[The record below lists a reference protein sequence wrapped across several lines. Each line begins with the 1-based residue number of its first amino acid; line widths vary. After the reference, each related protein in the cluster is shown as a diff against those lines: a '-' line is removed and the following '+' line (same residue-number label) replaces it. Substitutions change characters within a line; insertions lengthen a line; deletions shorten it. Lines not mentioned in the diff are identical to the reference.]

1 MPIIGK
7 IVLCS
12 SARSKICDEQGIGSY
27 ALWTRYASLE
37 PIIAKHIPEQYRSF
51 FAQPQSVKDSGEEEI
66 FWHTEP
72 SRTGDVPTRLT
83 KLSGDKRLHYEGIKN
98 KTIAVYQQAIDACLK
113 SAPTDAEYFQKALK
127 HVGEFDDCFYCF
139 DDKVVVVLWSMRPR
153 DINDITNTVIEKIIQ
168 PNVSYTVIFNIGEHG
183 HSDDRLEIHKR
194 PTDTPIQSHQIPN
207 VTPLEGYIFKGWNVV
222 PLNYKIN
229 ADTVF
234 TAQYEK
240 ISEPEP
246 PLIQHNVRFEDQN
259 GNLISECFVNSGSIL
274 AANLIPH
281 IANRDR
287 EVFKGWDNDTT
298 QPIYEDRVFR
308 PLFESPPLQRQHN
321 VRFED
326 QDGNLISE
334 CSINDGSILAAN
346 LIPHI
351 ANRDKDVFKGWDNDT
366 TQPIHEDKVF
376 RPLFEPKP
384 LSWWERFLIWWRE
397 NGCLKKLLRLLLFLL
412 LLLLLIWLLRQ
423 CDGGGCSC
431 NDNPTSNYTG
441 QNPFLPTPPPGGIG
455 GGDGG
460 MGETPDSNTPG
471 DNGLYQPIQP
481 GDPGFEFLPEHP
493 NKPIPIDDGDIIDD
507 EEGNR
512 RILANR
518 LNVLLDDDVL
528 TINQFAVDF
537 KAVYA
542 GDQYQIIY
550 ADPIIK
556 RLQLQIPE
564 DERVQIKNELVQR
577 LPEQYTPNNVFV
589 WDEALMTRTFVPNDS
604 RIGECWYHNAIKTYA
619 AWDVT
624 MGNEDIVV
632 AIVDDGINLRH
643 NEFRDKIIKPY
654 NVFTQSEDVRESEVG
669 HGTHVA
675 GLAIASA
682 NNQSGIAGVA
692 PNCKLMPIQVFD
704 RDGYCSTMSVLDGVL
719 YAVYNGADVV
729 NLSLGMM
736 INAQLPSAAQQELIN
751 SYFKEEERV
760 WKKVFSIANRNNTAI
775 IIAAGNENLMAGIE
789 PMHRS
794 EDVIVVA
801 AVGENHN
808 PLHDKAS
815 FSNYG
820 SYTDVSAPGTTILS
834 TIGNNKCD
842 TMSGTSMAAPI
853 VAGAVALIK
862 SVNRPLSTAQ
872 IRTILQETGVEVNGD
887 IGKLIQ
893 LDKALAK
900 AQNADVNLIDTHPE
914 PTTGSVQV
922 LLEWHNYNDLDLIC
936 VDPNGEAVWY
946 RNKKVSSGGMLEIDM
961 NAGSQ
966 YSSSPIENIYWP
978 QSGAPKGT
986 YNVGVLY
993 YKRHDTQYATS
1004 DFKVTVRYGDAERLY
1019 EGTAQNQ
1026 DETLKICEFTL
1037 E

>member
-12 SARSKICDEQGIGSY
+12 SARSKICDEQGIGNY

-37 PIIAKHIPEQYRSF
+37 PIVAKHIPEQYRSF
-51 FAQPQSVKDSGEEEI
+51 FAQPQSVTDRGEEEI
-66 FWHTEP
+66 FWYTEP

-83 KLSGDKRLHYEGIKN
+83 KLSGDKRLHYEDIKN

-153 DINDITNTVIEKIIQ
+153 NSEDITNTVIEKIIQ
-168 PNVSYTVIFNIGEHG
+168 PNVSYTVTFNIGEHG
-183 HSDDRLEIHKR
+183 QSEDDLVIHKL
-194 PTDTPIQSHQIPN
+194 PTDTPIQRYQIPN
-207 VTPLEGYIFKGWNVV
+207 VTPLKGYIFNGWDKE
-222 PLNYKIN
+222 PLDYKVQSDI
-229 ADTVF
+229 VF
-234 TAQYEK
+234 YAQYK
-240 ISEPEP
+240 QKPEP
-246 PLIQHNVRFEDQN
+246 NLEPPTPPTPPVPPPPVQHNVRFEDQE
-259 GNLISECFVNSGSIL
+259 GNLISECFVNDGSIL
-274 AANLIPH
+274 ATNLIPH
-281 IANRDR
+281 IANRDK

-298 QPIYEDRVFR
+298 QPIY
-308 PLFESPPLQRQHN
+308 
-321 VRFED
+321 
-326 QDGNLISE
+326 
-334 CSINDGSILAAN
+334 
-346 LIPHI
+346 
-351 ANRDKDVFKGWDNDT
+351 K
-366 TQPIHEDKVF
+366 DKVF

-423 CDGGGCSC
+423 CNGGGCSC

-441 QNPFLPTPPPGGIG
+441 QNPFLPTPPPGEIG
-455 GGDGG
+455 EGDDGT
-460 MGETPDSNTPG
+460 GETPGSNTPG

-481 GDPGFEFLPEHP
+481 DDPGFEFLPEYP

-512 RILANR
+512 RIIANR
-518 LNVLLDDDVL
+518 LNVLLDDDAL
-528 TINQFAVDF
+528 TINQFAADF

-556 RLQLQIPE
+556 RLQLQIPA

-577 LPEQYTPNNVFV
+577 LPEQYTTNNVFV
-589 WDEALMTRTFVPNDS
+589 WDEALMTSSIVPNDS

-619 AWDVT
+619 AWDIT
-624 MGNEDIVV
+624 MGNEDIIV
-632 AIVDDGINLRH
+632 AIVDDGINLKH
-643 NEFRDKIIKPY
+643 NEFRNKIVKPY
-654 NVFTQSEDVRESEVG
+654 NVFTKSDDVRESDVG

-794 EDVIVVA
+794 QDVIVVA
-801 AVGENHN
+801 AVGEDHN
-808 PLHDKAS
+808 PLHTKAN

-820 SYTDVSAPGTTILS
+820 SYTDVSAPGVDILS
-834 TIGNNKCD
+834 TMGNGKYE

-872 IRTILQETGVEVNGD
+872 IRTILQETGIEVNGN

-936 VDPNGEAVWY
+936 VDPYGDAVWF
-946 RNKKVSSGGMLEIDM
+946 RQKTVPSGGMLEIDM

-966 YSSSPIENIYWP
+966 YSLSPIENIYWP
-978 QSGAPKGT
+978 QAGAPKGT
-986 YNVGVLY
+986 YVVGVLY

-1004 DFKVTVRYGDAERLY
+1004 DFKVTVRYGNSERLY

>member
-12 SARSKICDEQGIGSY
+12 SARSKICDEQGIGNY

-37 PIIAKHIPEQYRSF
+37 PIVAKHIPEQYRSF
-51 FAQPQSVKDSGEEEI
+51 FAQPQSVTDRGEEEI
-66 FWHTEP
+66 FWYTEP

-83 KLSGDKRLHYEGIKN
+83 KLSGDKRLHYEDIKN

-153 DINDITNTVIEKIIQ
+153 NSKDITNTVIEKIIQ
-168 PNVSYTVIFNIGEHG
+168 PNVSYTVTFNIGEHG
-183 HSDDRLEIHKR
+183 QSEDDLVIHKL
-194 PTDTPIQSHQIPN
+194 PTDTPIQRHQIPN
-207 VTPLEGYIFKGWNVV
+207 VTPLKGYIFNGWDKE
-222 PLNYKIN
+222 PLDYKVQSDI
-229 ADTVF
+229 VF
-234 TAQYEK
+234 YAQYK
-240 ISEPEP
+240 QKPEP
-246 PLIQHNVRFEDQN
+246 NLEPPTPPTPPVPPPPVQHNVRFEDQE
-259 GNLISECFVNSGSIL
+259 GNLISECFVNDGSIL
-274 AANLIPH
+274 TTNLIPH
-281 IANRDR
+281 IANRDK

-298 QPIYEDRVFR
+298 QPIY
-308 PLFESPPLQRQHN
+308 
-321 VRFED
+321 
-326 QDGNLISE
+326 
-334 CSINDGSILAAN
+334 
-346 LIPHI
+346 
-351 ANRDKDVFKGWDNDT
+351 K
-366 TQPIHEDKVF
+366 DKVF

-423 CDGGGCSC
+423 CNGGGCSC

-441 QNPFLPTPPPGGIG
+441 QNPFLPTPPPGEIG
-455 GGDGG
+455 EGDGG
-460 MGETPDSNTPG
+460 TGETPGSNTPG

-481 GDPGFEFLPEHP
+481 DDPGFEFLPEYP

-512 RILANR
+512 RIIANR
-518 LNVLLDDDVL
+518 LNVLLDDDAL
-528 TINQFAVDF
+528 TINQFAADF

-556 RLQLQIPE
+556 RLQLQIPA

-577 LPEQYTPNNVFV
+577 LPEQYTTNNVFV
-589 WDEALMTRTFVPNDS
+589 WDEALMTSSIVPNDS

-632 AIVDDGINLRH
+632 AIVDDGINLKH
-643 NEFRDKIIKPY
+643 NEFRNKIVKPY
-654 NVFTQSEDVRESEVG
+654 NVFTKSDDVRESDVG

-794 EDVIVVA
+794 QDVIVVA
-801 AVGENHN
+801 AVGEDHN
-808 PLHDKAS
+808 PLHTKAN

-820 SYTDVSAPGTTILS
+820 SYTDVSAPGVDILS
-834 TIGNNKCD
+834 TMGSGKYE

-872 IRTILQETGVEVNGD
+872 IRTILQETGIEVNGN

-936 VDPNGEAVWY
+936 VDPYGDAVWF
-946 RNKKVSSGGMLEIDM
+946 RQKTVPSGGMLEIDM

-966 YSSSPIENIYWP
+966 YSLSPIENIYWP
-978 QSGAPKGT
+978 QAGAPKGT
-986 YNVGVLY
+986 YVVGVLY

-1004 DFKVTVRYGDAERLY
+1004 DFKVTVRYGNSERLY

>member
-37 PIIAKHIPEQYRSF
+37 PIVAKHIPEQYRSF

-139 DDKVVVVLWSMRPR
+139 DDQVVVVLWSMRPR

-168 PNVSYTVIFNIGEHG
+168 PNVSYTVTFNIDEHG
-183 HSDDRLEIHKR
+183 QSEDRLIIHKR

-207 VTPLEGYIFKGWNVV
+207 VTPLEGYIFKGWDKE
-222 PLNYKIN
+222 PLNHKVQSDI
-229 ADTVF
+229 VF
-234 TAQYEK
+234 NAQYEP
-240 ISEPEP
+240 IPVPAPEPIPVPGSGPEP
-246 PLIQHNVRFEDQN
+246 P
-259 GNLISECFVNSGSIL
+259 
-274 AANLIPH
+274 
-281 IANRDR
+281 
-287 EVFKGWDNDTT
+287 T
-298 QPIYEDRVFR
+298 
-308 PLFESPPLQRQHN
+308 PPTPPVPPPPVQHN

-334 CSINDGSILAAN
+334 CSVNDGSILAAN

-351 ANRDKDVFKGWDNDT
+351 ANRDKEVFKGWNNDT
-366 TQPIHEDKVF
+366 TQPIYEDKVF

-412 LLLLLIWLLRQ
+412 LFLLLIWLLRQ

-460 MGETPDSNTPG
+460 TGETPGSNTPG

-507 EEGNR
+507 EDGNR
-512 RILANR
+512 RIIANR
-518 LNVLLDDDVL
+518 LNVLLDDDAL
-528 TINQFAVDF
+528 TINQFAADF
-537 KAVYA
+537 KAVYT

-589 WDEALMTRTFVPNDS
+589 WDEALMTRSFVPNDS

-624 MGNEDIVV
+624 MGNEDVVV
-632 AIVDDGINLRH
+632 AIVDDGINLKH
-643 NEFRDKIIKPY
+643 NEFRNKIVKPY

-736 INAQLPSAAQQELIN
+736 INAQLPSTAQQELIN

-794 EDVIVVA
+794 QDVIVVA
-801 AVGENHN
+801 AVGEDHN
-808 PLHDKAS
+808 PLHSKAN

-820 SYTDVSAPGTTILS
+820 SYTDVSAPGVDILS
-834 TIGNNKCD
+834 TMGNGKYE

-872 IRTILQETGVEVNGD
+872 IRTILQETGIEVNGN

-936 VDPNGEAVWY
+936 VDPNGDAVWY
-946 RNKKVSSGGMLEIDM
+946 RNKKVPSGGMLEIDM

-978 QSGAPKGT
+978 QTGAPKGT
-986 YNVGVLY
+986 YVVGVLY

-1026 DETLKICEFTL
+1026 GETIKICEFTL

>member
-1 MPIIGK
+1 MNHK
-7 IVLCS
+7 VQSDIVF
-12 SARSKICDEQGIGSY
+12 
-27 ALWTRYASLE
+27 
-37 PIIAKHIPEQYRSF
+37 H
-51 FAQPQSVKDSGEEEI
+51 
-66 FWHTEP
+66 
-72 SRTGDVPTRLT
+72 
-83 KLSGDKRLHYEGIKN
+83 
-98 KTIAVYQQAIDACLK
+98 
-113 SAPTDAEYFQKALK
+113 
-127 HVGEFDDCFYCF
+127 
-139 DDKVVVVLWSMRPR
+139 
-153 DINDITNTVIEKIIQ
+153 
-168 PNVSYTVIFNIGEHG
+168 
-183 HSDDRLEIHKR
+183 
-194 PTDTPIQSHQIPN
+194 
-207 VTPLEGYIFKGWNVV
+207 
-222 PLNYKIN
+222 
-229 ADTVF
+229 
-234 TAQYEK
+234 AQYEP
-240 ISEPEP
+240 IPDPEPIPVPGPGPEP
-246 PLIQHNVRFEDQN
+246 P
-259 GNLISECFVNSGSIL
+259 
-274 AANLIPH
+274 
-281 IANRDR
+281 
-287 EVFKGWDNDTT
+287 T
-298 QPIYEDRVFR
+298 
-308 PLFESPPLQRQHN
+308 PPTPPVPPPPVQHN

-334 CSINDGSILAAN
+334 CSVNDGSILAAN

-366 TQPIHEDKVF
+366 TQPIYEDKVF

-423 CDGGGCSC
+423 CDSC

-460 MGETPDSNTPG
+460 TGETPGSNIPG

-493 NKPIPIDDGDIIDD
+493 NKPIPIDDGEIIDD
-507 EEGNR
+507 EDGNR
-512 RILANR
+512 KIIANR
-518 LNVLLDDDVL
+518 LNVLLDDDAL
-528 TINQFAVDF
+528 TINQFAKDF
-537 KAVYA
+537 KAVYV
-542 GDQYQIIY
+542 GSQYEIIY

-564 DERVQIKNELVQR
+564 DERVQIKNELIQR

-589 WDEALMTRTFVPNDS
+589 WDEALMTRNFVPNDS
-604 RIGECWYHNAIKTYA
+604 KIGACWYHNAIKTYA
-619 AWDVT
+619 AWDLT
-624 MGNEDIVV
+624 MGNEDIIV
-632 AIVDDGINLRH
+632 AIVDDGCNLKH
-643 NEFRDKIIKPY
+643 EEFRDKIVKPY
-654 NVFTQSEDVRESEVG
+654 NVFTQSDDVRDSDEG

-682 NNQSGIAGVA
+682 NNQTGIAGVA

-736 INAQLPSAAQQELIN
+736 INAQLPSSAQQELISN
-751 SYFKEEERV
+751 YFKEEERV

-775 IIAAGNENLMAGIE
+775 VIAAGNENLMAGIE

-794 EDVIVVA
+794 QDVIVVA
-801 AVGENHN
+801 AVGEDHN
-808 PLHDKAS
+808 PLHSKAN

-820 SYTDVSAPGTTILS
+820 SYTDVSAPGVDILS
-834 TIGNNKCD
+834 TIGKSKYEA
-842 TMSGTSMAAPI
+842 MSGTSMAAPI

-872 IRTILQETGVEVNGD
+872 IRKILQETGVEVNGN

-893 LDKALAK
+893 LDKAIAK
-900 AQNADVNLIDTHPE
+900 AANADINLIDTHPE
-914 PTTGSVQV
+914 PSTGSVQV
-922 LLEWHNYNDLDLIC
+922 LLEWHNYNDLDIIC
-936 VDPNGEAVWY
+936 VDPSGEPVWY
-946 RNKKVSSGGMLEIDM
+946 RNKKASSGGMLEIDM

-978 QSGAPKGT
+978 QTGAPKGK
-986 YNVGVLY
+986 YAVGVLY
-993 YKRHDTQYATS
+993 YKRHDTQQATS
-1004 DFKVTVRYGDAERLY
+1004 DFKVTVRYGNNEQLY
-1019 EGTAQNQ
+1019 RGTAENQN
-1026 DETLKICEFTL
+1026 ETLKICEFTL

>member
-37 PIIAKHIPEQYRSF
+37 PIVAKHIPEQYRSF

-98 KTIAVYQQAIDACLK
+98 KTIAVYQQAIDACLN

-168 PNVSYTVIFNIGEHG
+168 PNVSYTVTFNIDEHG
-183 HSDDRLEIHKR
+183 QSEDRLIIHKR

-207 VTPLEGYIFKGWNVV
+207 VTPLEGYIFKGWDKE
-222 PLNYKIN
+222 PLNHKVQSDI
-229 ADTVF
+229 VF
-234 TAQYEK
+234 NAQYEP
-240 ISEPEP
+240 IPVPAPEPIPVPGSGPEP
-246 PLIQHNVRFEDQN
+246 P
-259 GNLISECFVNSGSIL
+259 
-274 AANLIPH
+274 
-281 IANRDR
+281 
-287 EVFKGWDNDTT
+287 T
-298 QPIYEDRVFR
+298 
-308 PLFESPPLQRQHN
+308 PPTPPVPPPPVQHN

-334 CSINDGSILAAN
+334 CSVNDGSILAAN

-351 ANRDKDVFKGWDNDT
+351 ANRDKEVFKGWNNDT
-366 TQPIHEDKVF
+366 TQPIYEDKVF

-460 MGETPDSNTPG
+460 TGETPGSNTPG

-507 EEGNR
+507 EDGNR
-512 RILANR
+512 RIIANR
-518 LNVLLDDDVL
+518 LNVLLDDDAL
-528 TINQFAVDF
+528 TINQFAADF

-589 WDEALMTRTFVPNDS
+589 WDEALMTRSFVPNDS

-624 MGNEDIVV
+624 MGNEDVVV
-632 AIVDDGINLRH
+632 AIVDDGINLKH
-643 NEFRDKIIKPY
+643 NEFRNKIVKPY

-736 INAQLPSAAQQELIN
+736 INAQLPSTAQQELIN

-794 EDVIVVA
+794 QDVIVVA
-801 AVGENHN
+801 AVGEDHN
-808 PLHDKAS
+808 PLHSKAN

-820 SYTDVSAPGTTILS
+820 SYTDVSAPGVDILS
-834 TIGNNKCD
+834 TMGNGKYE

-872 IRTILQETGVEVNGD
+872 IRTILQETGIEVNGN

-936 VDPNGEAVWY
+936 VDPNGDAVWY
-946 RNKKVSSGGMLEIDM
+946 RNKKVPSGGMLEIDM

-978 QSGAPKGT
+978 QTGAPKGT
-986 YNVGVLY
+986 YVVGVLY

-1026 DETLKICEFTL
+1026 GETIKICEFTL

>member
-37 PIIAKHIPEQYRSF
+37 PIVAKHIPEQYRSF

-66 FWHTEP
+66 FWHTES

-194 PTDTPIQSHQIPN
+194 PTDTAVQSHQIPN
-207 VTPLEGYIFKGWNVV
+207 VTALEGYIFKGWDKE
-222 PLNYKIN
+222 PLNHKVQSDI
-229 ADTVF
+229 VF
-234 TAQYEK
+234 HAQYEP
-240 ISEPEP
+240 IPEPEP
-246 PLIQHNVRFEDQN
+246 EP
-259 GNLISECFVNSGSIL
+259 
-274 AANLIPH
+274 IP
-281 IANRDR
+281 DP
-287 EVFKGWDNDTT
+287 E
-298 QPIYEDRVFR
+298 PI
-308 PLFESPPLQRQHN
+308 PAPPTPEPPTPPTPPVPPPPVQHN

-334 CSINDGSILAAN
+334 CSVNDGSILAAN

-366 TQPIHEDKVF
+366 TQPIYEDKVF

-412 LLLLLIWLLRQ
+412 LLLLLIWILRQ
-423 CDGGGCSC
+423 CGSC
-431 NDNPTSNYTG
+431 NDHPTSNYTG
-441 QNPFLPTPPPGGIG
+441 QNPFLPSPPPGGID

-460 MGETPDSNTPG
+460 MGETPGSNTPG

-518 LNVLLDDDVL
+518 LNVLLDDDAL
-528 TINQFAVDF
+528 TINQFAADF
-537 KAVYA
+537 KAVYT

-692 PNCKLMPIQVFD
+692 PNSKLMPIQVFD

-736 INAQLPSAAQQELIN
+736 INAQLPSAAQQELISN
-751 SYFKEEERV
+751 YFKEEERV

-775 IIAAGNENLMAGIE
+775 VIAAGNENLMAGIE

-794 EDVIVVA
+794 QDVIVVA
-801 AVGENHN
+801 AVGEDHN
-808 PLHDKAS
+808 PLHSKAN

-820 SYTDVSAPGTTILS
+820 SYTDVSAPGVDILS
-834 TIGNNKCD
+834 TMGNGKYE

-872 IRTILQETGVEVNGD
+872 IRTILQETGIEVNGN

-978 QSGAPKGT
+978 QTGAPKGK
-986 YNVGVLY
+986 YMVGVLY

-1004 DFKVTVRYGDAERLY
+1004 DFKVTVRYGNSERLY
-1019 EGTAQNQ
+1019 QGTAQTQN
-1026 DETLKICEFTL
+1026 ETLKICEFTL

>member
-37 PIIAKHIPEQYRSF
+37 PIVAKHIPEQYRSF

-72 SRTGDVPTRLT
+72 SRTGDVPIRLT
-83 KLSGDKRLHYEGIKN
+83 KLSGDKRLHYESIKN
-98 KTIAVYQQAIDACLK
+98 KTIEVYQQAIDACLK

-127 HVGEFDDCFYCF
+127 HVGEFNDCFYCF

-183 HSDDRLEIHKR
+183 HSDDRLKIHKR

-207 VTPLEGYIFKGWNVV
+207 VIPLEGYIFKGWDKE
-222 PLNYKIN
+222 PLNHKVQSDI
-229 ADTVF
+229 VF
-234 TAQYEK
+234 NAQYEP
-240 ISEPEP
+240 IPVPAPEPIPVPGPGPEP
-246 PLIQHNVRFEDQN
+246 P
-259 GNLISECFVNSGSIL
+259 
-274 AANLIPH
+274 
-281 IANRDR
+281 
-287 EVFKGWDNDTT
+287 T
-298 QPIYEDRVFR
+298 
-308 PLFESPPLQRQHN
+308 PPTPPVPPPPVQHN

-334 CSINDGSILAAN
+334 CSVNDGSILAAN

-366 TQPIHEDKVF
+366 TQPIYEDKVF
-376 RPLFEPKP
+376 RPLFEPQP

-397 NGCLKKLLRLLLFLL
+397 NGCLKKILRLLLFLL
-412 LLLLLIWLLRQ
+412 LLLLLIWILRQ
-423 CDGGGCSC
+423 CGSC
-431 NDNPTSNYTG
+431 NDHPTSNYTG

-460 MGETPDSNTPG
+460 TGETPSSNTPG

-518 LNVLLDDDVL
+518 LNVLLDDDAL
-528 TINQFAVDF
+528 TINQFAADF

-550 ADPIIK
+550 ADPLIK

-589 WDEALMTRTFVPNDS
+589 WDEALMTRSFVPNDS

-632 AIVDDGINLRH
+632 AIVDDGINLKH
-643 NEFRDKIIKPY
+643 NEFRNKIVKPY

-675 GLAIASA
+675 GLAIATA

-775 IIAAGNENLMAGIE
+775 VIAAGNENLMAGIE

-794 EDVIVVA
+794 QDVIVVA
-801 AVGENHN
+801 AVCEDHN
-808 PLHDKAS
+808 PLHSKAN

-820 SYTDVSAPGTTILS
+820 SYTDVSAPGVDILS
-834 TIGNNKCD
+834 TMGNGKYE

-872 IRTILQETGVEVNGD
+872 IRTILQETGIEVNGN

-936 VDPNGEAVWY
+936 VDPNGDAVWY
-946 RNKKVSSGGMLEIDM
+946 RNKKVPSGGMLEIDM

-986 YNVGVLY
+986 YTVGVLY

-1004 DFKVTVRYGDAERLY
+1004 DFKVTVRYGNSERLY
-1019 EGTAQNQ
+1019 QGTAQTQ
-1026 DETLKICEFTL
+1026 SETLKICEFTL

>member
-37 PIIAKHIPEQYRSF
+37 PIVAKHIPEQYRSF

-139 DDKVVVVLWSMRPR
+139 DDQVVVVLWSMRPR

-168 PNVSYTVIFNIGEHG
+168 PNVSYTVTFNIDEHG
-183 HSDDRLEIHKR
+183 QSEDRLIIHKR

-207 VTPLEGYIFKGWNVV
+207 VTPLEGYIFKGWDKE
-222 PLNYKIN
+222 PLNHKVQSDI
-229 ADTVF
+229 VF
-234 TAQYEK
+234 NAQYEP
-240 ISEPEP
+240 IPVPAPEPIPVPGSGPEP
-246 PLIQHNVRFEDQN
+246 P
-259 GNLISECFVNSGSIL
+259 
-274 AANLIPH
+274 
-281 IANRDR
+281 
-287 EVFKGWDNDTT
+287 T
-298 QPIYEDRVFR
+298 
-308 PLFESPPLQRQHN
+308 PPTPPVPPPPVQHN

-334 CSINDGSILAAN
+334 CSVNDGSILAAN

-351 ANRDKDVFKGWDNDT
+351 ANRDKEVFKGWNNDT
-366 TQPIHEDKVF
+366 TQPIYEDKVF

-412 LLLLLIWLLRQ
+412 LFLLLIWLLRQ

-460 MGETPDSNTPG
+460 TGETPGSNTPG

-507 EEGNR
+507 EDGNR
-512 RILANR
+512 RIIANR
-518 LNVLLDDDVL
+518 LNVLLDDDAL
-528 TINQFAVDF
+528 TINQFAADF
-537 KAVYA
+537 KAVYT

-589 WDEALMTRTFVPNDS
+589 WDEALMTRSFVPNDS

-643 NEFRDKIIKPY
+643 NEFRNKIVKPY

-794 EDVIVVA
+794 QDVIVVA
-801 AVGENHN
+801 AVGEDHN
-808 PLHDKAS
+808 PLHSKAN

-820 SYTDVSAPGTTILS
+820 SYTDVSAPGVDILS
-834 TIGNNKCD
+834 TMGNGKYE

-872 IRTILQETGVEVNGD
+872 IRTILQETGVEVNGN

-936 VDPNGEAVWY
+936 VDPNGDAVWY
-946 RNKKVSSGGMLEIDM
+946 RNKKVPSGGMLEIDM

-978 QSGAPKGT
+978 QTGAPKGT
-986 YNVGVLY
+986 YVVGVLY

-1026 DETLKICEFTL
+1026 GETIKICEFTL

>member
-37 PIIAKHIPEQYRSF
+37 PIVAKHIPEQYRSF

-72 SRTGDVPTRLT
+72 SRIGDVPTRLT
-83 KLSGDKRLHYEGIKN
+83 KLSGEKRLHYEGIKN
-98 KTIAVYQQAIDACLK
+98 KTIEVYQQAIDACLK

-183 HSDDRLEIHKR
+183 HSDERLEIHKR

-207 VTPLEGYIFKGWNVV
+207 VTPLEGYIFKGWDKE
-222 PLNYKIN
+222 PLNHKVQSDI
-229 ADTVF
+229 VF
-234 TAQYEK
+234 NAQYEP
-240 ISEPEP
+240 IPVPAPEPIPVPGPGPEP
-246 PLIQHNVRFEDQN
+246 PTPPTPPVPPPPVQH
-259 GNLISECFVNSGSIL
+259 
-274 AANLIPH
+274 
-281 IANRDR
+281 
-287 EVFKGWDNDTT
+287 K
-298 QPIYEDRVFR
+298 
-308 PLFESPPLQRQHN
+308 

-334 CSINDGSILAAN
+334 CSVNDGSILAAN

-351 ANRDKDVFKGWDNDT
+351 ANRDKEVFKGWDNDT
-366 TQPIHEDKVF
+366 TQPIYGDKLF

-431 NDNPTSNYTG
+431 NDSPTSNYTG
-441 QNPFLPTPPPGGIG
+441 QNPFLPSPPPGGIG

-460 MGETPDSNTPG
+460 MGETPGSNTPG

-528 TINQFAVDF
+528 TINQFAADF
-537 KAVYA
+537 KAVYT

-643 NEFRDKIIKPY
+643 NEFRNKIVKPY

-794 EDVIVVA
+794 QDVIVVA
-801 AVGENHN
+801 AVGEDHN
-808 PLHDKAS
+808 PLHSKAN

-820 SYTDVSAPGTTILS
+820 SYTDVSAPGVDILS
-834 TIGNNKCD
+834 TMGNGKYE

-872 IRTILQETGVEVNGD
+872 IRTILQETGVEVNGN

-936 VDPNGEAVWY
+936 VDPNGDAVWY
-946 RNKKVSSGGMLEIDM
+946 RNKKVPSGGMLEIDM

-978 QSGAPKGT
+978 QTGAPKGT
-986 YNVGVLY
+986 YVIGVLY

-1026 DETLKICEFTL
+1026 GETIKICEFTL

>member
-37 PIIAKHIPEQYRSF
+37 PIVAKHIPEQYRSF

-66 FWHTEP
+66 FWHTEL

-83 KLSGDKRLHYEGIKN
+83 KLSEDKRLHYEGIKN

-168 PNVSYTVIFNIGEHG
+168 PNVSYTVTFNIDEHG
-183 HSDDRLEIHKR
+183 QSEDRLIIHKR

-207 VTPLEGYIFKGWNVV
+207 VTPLEGYIFKGWDKE
-222 PLNYKIN
+222 PLNYKVQSDI
-229 ADTVF
+229 VF
-234 TAQYEK
+234 NAQYEP
-240 ISEPEP
+240 IPVPAPEPIPVPGSGPEP
-246 PLIQHNVRFEDQN
+246 P
-259 GNLISECFVNSGSIL
+259 
-274 AANLIPH
+274 
-281 IANRDR
+281 
-287 EVFKGWDNDTT
+287 T
-298 QPIYEDRVFR
+298 
-308 PLFESPPLQRQHN
+308 PPTPPVPPPPVQHN

-334 CSINDGSILAAN
+334 CSVNDGSILAAN

-366 TQPIHEDKVF
+366 TQPIYEDKVF

-397 NGCLKKLLRLLLFLL
+397 NGCLKKILRLLLFLL
-412 LLLLLIWLLRQ
+412 LLLLLIWILRQ
-423 CDGGGCSC
+423 CGSC
-431 NDNPTSNYTG
+431 NDHPTSNYTG
-441 QNPFLPTPPPGGIG
+441 QNPFLPTLPPGGID
-455 GGDGG
+455 GGDSD
-460 MGETPDSNTPG
+460 MGETPGSNTPG

-518 LNVLLDDDVL
+518 LNVLLDDDAL
-528 TINQFAVDF
+528 TINQFAADF
-537 KAVYA
+537 KAVYTD
-542 GDQYQIIY
+542 DQYQIIY

-589 WDEALMTRTFVPNDS
+589 WDEALMTRSFVPNDS

-794 EDVIVVA
+794 QDVIVVA
-801 AVGENHN
+801 AVGEDHN
-808 PLHDKAS
+808 PLHSKAN

-820 SYTDVSAPGTTILS
+820 SYTDVSAPGVDILS
-834 TIGNNKCD
+834 TMGNGKYE

-872 IRTILQETGVEVNGD
+872 IRTILQETGIEVNGN

-936 VDPNGEAVWY
+936 VDPNGDAVWY

-978 QSGAPKGT
+978 QTGAPKGK
-986 YNVGVLY
+986 YVVGVLY

-1004 DFKVTVRYGDAERLY
+1004 DFKVTVRCGDAERLY
-1019 EGTAQNQ
+1019 EGPAQNQ
-1026 DETLKICEFTL
+1026 GETIKICEFTL

>member
-7 IVLCS
+7 IILCS
-12 SARSKICDEQGIGSY
+12 SARSKICDEQGIGNY

-37 PIIAKHIPEQYRSF
+37 PIVAKHIPEQYRSF
-51 FAQPQSVKDSGEEEI
+51 FAQPQSVMDRGEEEI
-66 FWHTEP
+66 FWYTEP

-83 KLSGDKRLHYEGIKN
+83 KLSGDKRLHYEDIKN
-98 KTIAVYQQAIDACLK
+98 KTIEVYQQALDACLK
-113 SAPTDAEYFQKALK
+113 SASTDAKYFQGALK

-153 DINDITNTVIEKIIQ
+153 NSKDITNTVIEKIIQ
-168 PNVSYTVIFNIGEHG
+168 PNVSYTITFNIGEHG
-183 HSDDRLEIHKR
+183 QSEDDLVIHKL
-194 PTDTPIQSHQIPN
+194 PTDTPIQRHQIPN
-207 VTPLEGYIFKGWNVV
+207 VTPLKGYIFNGWDKE
-222 PLNYKIN
+222 PLDYKVQSDI
-229 ADTVF
+229 VF
-234 TAQYEK
+234 YAQYK
-240 ISEPEP
+240 QKPEP
-246 PLIQHNVRFEDQN
+246 NLEPPTPPTPPVPPPPVQHNVRFEDQE
-259 GNLISECFVNSGSIL
+259 GNLISECFVNDGSIL
-274 AANLIPH
+274 ATNLIPH
-281 IANRDR
+281 IANRDK

-298 QPIYEDRVFR
+298 QPIY
-308 PLFESPPLQRQHN
+308 
-321 VRFED
+321 
-326 QDGNLISE
+326 
-334 CSINDGSILAAN
+334 
-346 LIPHI
+346 
-351 ANRDKDVFKGWDNDT
+351 K
-366 TQPIHEDKVF
+366 DKVF

-423 CDGGGCSC
+423 CNGGGCSC

-441 QNPFLPTPPPGGIG
+441 QNPFLPTPPPGEIG
-455 GGDGG
+455 EGDDGT
-460 MGETPDSNTPG
+460 GETPGSNTPG

-481 GDPGFEFLPEHP
+481 DDPGFEFLPEYP

-512 RILANR
+512 RIIANR
-518 LNVLLDDDVL
+518 LNVLLDDDAL
-528 TINQFAVDF
+528 TINQFAADF

-556 RLQLQIPE
+556 RLQLQIPA

-577 LPEQYTPNNVFV
+577 LPEQYTTNNVFV
-589 WDEALMTRTFVPNDS
+589 WDEALMTSSIVPNDS

-619 AWDVT
+619 AWDIT

-632 AIVDDGINLRH
+632 AIVDDGINLKH
-643 NEFRDKIIKPY
+643 NEFRNKIVKPY
-654 NVFTQSEDVRESEVG
+654 NVFTKSDDVRESDVG

-794 EDVIVVA
+794 QDVIVVA
-801 AVGENHN
+801 AVGEDHN
-808 PLHDKAS
+808 PLHTKAN

-820 SYTDVSAPGTTILS
+820 SYTDVSAPGVDILS
-834 TIGNNKCD
+834 TMGNGKYE

-872 IRTILQETGVEVNGD
+872 IRTILQETGIEVNGN

-936 VDPNGEAVWY
+936 VDPYGDAVWF
-946 RNKKVSSGGMLEIDM
+946 RQKTVPSGGMLEIDM

-966 YSSSPIENIYWP
+966 YSLSPIENIYWP
-978 QSGAPKGT
+978 QAGAPKGT
-986 YNVGVLY
+986 YVVGVLY

-1004 DFKVTVRYGDAERLY
+1004 DFKVTVRYGNSERLY

>member
-1 MPIIGK
+1 MSIIGK

-37 PIIAKHIPEQYRSF
+37 PIVVKHIPEQYRSF

-72 SRTGDVPTRLT
+72 SRIGDVPTRLT

-183 HSDDRLEIHKR
+183 HSDERLEIHKR

-207 VTPLEGYIFKGWNVV
+207 VTPLEGYIFKGWDKE
-222 PLNYKIN
+222 PLNHKVQSDI
-229 ADTVF
+229 VF
-234 TAQYEK
+234 NAQYEP
-240 ISEPEP
+240 IPVPEPIPGPEP
-246 PLIQHNVRFEDQN
+246 P
-259 GNLISECFVNSGSIL
+259 
-274 AANLIPH
+274 
-281 IANRDR
+281 
-287 EVFKGWDNDTT
+287 T
-298 QPIYEDRVFR
+298 
-308 PLFESPPLQRQHN
+308 PPTPPTPPVPPPPVQHN

-334 CSINDGSILAAN
+334 CSVNDGSILAAN

-351 ANRDKDVFKGWDNDT
+351 ANRDKEVFKGWDNNT

-441 QNPFLPTPPPGGIG
+441 HNPFLPTPPPGGIG

-460 MGETPDSNTPG
+460 MGEAPDTNTPG

-518 LNVLLDDDVL
+518 LNVLLDDDAL
-528 TINQFAVDF
+528 TINQFAADF
-537 KAVYA
+537 KAVYT

-577 LPEQYTPNNVFV
+577 LPEQYTTNNVFV

-632 AIVDDGINLRH
+632 AIVDDGINLKH
-643 NEFRDKIIKPY
+643 NEFRNKIVKPY

-775 IIAAGNENLMAGIE
+775 VIAAGNENLMAGIE

-794 EDVIVVA
+794 QDVIVVA
-801 AVGENHN
+801 AVGEDHN
-808 PLHDKAS
+808 PLHSKAN

-820 SYTDVSAPGTTILS
+820 SYTDVSAPGVDILS
-834 TIGNNKCD
+834 TMGNGKYE

-872 IRTILQETGVEVNGD
+872 IRNILQETGIEVNGN

-893 LDKALAK
+893 LDKALAT

-936 VDPNGEAVWY
+936 VDPNGDAVWY
-946 RNKKVSSGGMLEIDM
+946 RNKKVPSGGMLEIDM

-978 QSGAPKGT
+978 QTGAPKGT
-986 YNVGVLY
+986 YVVGVLY

-1026 DETLKICEFTL
+1026 GETIKICEFTL

>member
-37 PIIAKHIPEQYRSF
+37 PIVAKHIPEQYRSF

-72 SRTGDVPTRLT
+72 SRIGDVPTRLT

-183 HSDDRLEIHKR
+183 HSDDRLKIHKR

-207 VTPLEGYIFKGWNVV
+207 VTPLEGYIFKGWDKE
-222 PLNYKIN
+222 PLNHKVQSDI
-229 ADTVF
+229 VF
-234 TAQYEK
+234 NAQYEP
-240 ISEPEP
+240 IPVPAPEPIPVPGPGPEP
-246 PLIQHNVRFEDQN
+246 P
-259 GNLISECFVNSGSIL
+259 
-274 AANLIPH
+274 
-281 IANRDR
+281 
-287 EVFKGWDNDTT
+287 T
-298 QPIYEDRVFR
+298 
-308 PLFESPPLQRQHN
+308 PPTPPVPPPPVQHN

-334 CSINDGSILAAN
+334 CSVNDGSILAAN

-366 TQPIHEDKVF
+366 TQPIYEDKVF

-412 LLLLLIWLLRQ
+412 LLLLLIWILRQ
-423 CDGGGCSC
+423 CGSC
-431 NDNPTSNYTG
+431 NDYPTSNYTG

-460 MGETPDSNTPG
+460 TGETPGSNTPG

-518 LNVLLDDDVL
+518 LNVLLDDDTL
-528 TINQFAVDF
+528 TINQFAADF

-550 ADPIIK
+550 ADPLIK

-632 AIVDDGINLRH
+632 AIVDDGMNLKH

-794 EDVIVVA
+794 QDVIVVA
-801 AVGENHN
+801 AVGEDHN
-808 PLHDKAS
+808 PLHSKAN

-820 SYTDVSAPGTTILS
+820 SYTDVSAPGVDILS
-834 TIGNNKCD
+834 TMGNGKYE

-872 IRTILQETGVEVNGD
+872 IRTILQETGIEVNGN

-978 QSGAPKGT
+978 QIGAPKGK
-986 YNVGVLY
+986 YMVGVLY

-1004 DFKVTVRYGDAERLY
+1004 DFKVTVRYGNSERLY
-1019 EGTAQNQ
+1019 QGTAQNQ
-1026 DETLKICEFTL
+1026 GETIKICEFTL